1 MIIRFCY
8 KIITRIIKLYISF
21 EKKQQN
27 ISFKKIIFNNGGKI
41 GSDVK
46 FGHNVKISGF
56 KNIKIGNNV
65 HIGKGCF
72 IRSEGGLSI
81 GDNVILSRNIVLYT
95 YSHNYKGELLPF
107 DRNNIN
113 KPVIIGDNVWI
124 GMNVTIAPGTII
136 REGAIIGL
144 GSRIYGEIPTRA
156 IVGSRG
162 NIIGYRDDNHYKN
175 LKNLKKFCKENG
187 KEYIEY

>member
-8 KIITRIIKLYISF
+8 KIIAIIVKRYIAI

-27 ISFKKIIFNNGGKI
+27 ISLKKIIFNNGGEI
-41 GSDVK
+41 GENVK
-46 FGHNVKISGF
+46 FGHNVKISGAN
-56 KNIKIGNNV
+56 NISIGNNV
-65 HIGKGCF
+65 HIGTGCF
-72 IRSEGGLSI
+72 IRSEGGLTI

-95 YSHNYKGELLPF
+95 SSHNYKGDLLPF
-107 DRNNIN
+107 DSNNIN
-113 KPVIIGDNVWI
+113 KAVIIEDNVWV

-156 IVGSRG
+156 IVGSKG
-162 NIIGYRDDNHYKN
+162 NIIGYRDENHYEN
-175 LKNLKKFCKENG
+175 LKKLKKFCKENG
-187 KEYIEY
+187 EEYIE